1 MQEGALGLREGRR
14 CEYLVL
20 TVINHQLLALVT
32 DVISYLLW
40 RRCHLRQVL
49 ACARELHRMDDGGP
63 IWRDG
68 ALILAMLR
76 ALGHRASAGADTTV
90 RWCNQGLA
98 ML

>member
-20 TVINHQLLALVT
+20 AVIDRQLLALVAG
-32 DVISYLLW
+32 VISYLLW

-49 ACARELHRMDDGGP
+49 ACARKLHGMGDGGP
-63 IWRDG
+63 IWREG

-76 ALGHRASAGADTTV
+76 ALGQRASACADTTV